1 VVYLVRAIARPRKQV
16 WLSDRQVHIP
26 RGIQRVVRKAGV
38 ESVKCPVRDVSQ
50 TWPQGRFKLARF
62 KKVQILPSILDNV
75 RSRGQIG
82 KSSRIRHP
90 PPKREIEGSSPSA
103 IAQMGGDEVVVAA
116 FWFLNVKEGK
126 LNSTE

>member
-62 KKVQILPSILDNV
+62 KKVQILPSILDTV

-103 IAQMGGDEVVVAA
+103 IAQNGTGRSCGSS
-116 FWFLNVKEGK
+116 FLVLKCERGN
-126 LNSTE
+126 